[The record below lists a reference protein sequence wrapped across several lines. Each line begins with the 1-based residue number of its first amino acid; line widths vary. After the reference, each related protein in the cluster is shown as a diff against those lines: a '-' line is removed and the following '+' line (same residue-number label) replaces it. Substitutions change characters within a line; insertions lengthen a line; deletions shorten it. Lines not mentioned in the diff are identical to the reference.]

1 MIEIDN
7 LYSMR
12 KEFIGKCPYPFR
24 AITNDHLPMGILKA
38 SPTCFP
44 CNSEGK
50 ARRIFIL
57 FYISSTLNGCV
68 IAHRALIPYWI
79 SFLVFSVCRKV
90 STLTP
95 MPSRSAI
102 SSLANVGPN
111 PL

>member
-24 AITNDHLPMGILKA
+24 AIANDHLPMGILKA
-38 SPTCFP
+38 SPTRFP

-50 ARRIFIL
+50 VRRTFIL
-57 FYISSTLNGCV
+57 FYISSTLNGCT

-79 SFLVFSVCRKV
+79 SFLVI
-90 STLTP
+90 TLC
-95 MPSRSAI
+95 
-102 SSLANVGPN
+102 GPY
-111 PL
+111 